1 MSILKEV
8 VEVTYS
14 DIIIQSLLCV
24 TIGLILAMVIEEFKK
39 QDMKINGGLLCHSDS
54 EWLEK
59 FKKLCDDAIE
69 HANNAGTEVESNPLK
84 KLPGFMGTE
93 KGG

>member
-1 MSILKEV
+1 MR
-8 VEVTYS
+8 
-14 DIIIQSLLCV
+14 
-24 TIGLILAMVIEEFKK
+24 
-39 QDMKINGGLLCHSDS
+39 INGGLLCHSDS

-59 FKKLCDDAIE
+59 FKKLCDDTIE

-93 KGG
+93 IGG